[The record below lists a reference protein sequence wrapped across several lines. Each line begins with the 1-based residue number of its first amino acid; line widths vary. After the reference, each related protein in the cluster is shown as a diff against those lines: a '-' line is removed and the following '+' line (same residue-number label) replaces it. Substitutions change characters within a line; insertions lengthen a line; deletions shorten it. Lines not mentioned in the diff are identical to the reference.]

1 MNNLLSMPQS
11 THLNT
16 TKKVHQE
23 LLRLI
28 TTSLVLR
35 NKYGKGW
42 HYHLM
47 AVDGSNSGL
56 ATYLGLSNDDW
67 KNTMIF
73 CGLARLHEKELR
85 IEGKQWDMLLSSAEL
100 PTIILDQLQVRKAN
114 DIVGL
119 QKRQFRSIMGKEL
132 IM

>member
-1 MNNLLSMPQS
+1 MNIM
-11 THLNT
+11 
-16 TKKVHQE
+16 V
-23 LLRLI
+23 
-28 TTSLVLR
+28 
-35 NKYGKGW
+35 
-42 HYHLM
+42 
-47 AVDGSNSGL
+47 
-56 ATYLGLSNDDW
+56 
-67 KNTMIF
+67 F